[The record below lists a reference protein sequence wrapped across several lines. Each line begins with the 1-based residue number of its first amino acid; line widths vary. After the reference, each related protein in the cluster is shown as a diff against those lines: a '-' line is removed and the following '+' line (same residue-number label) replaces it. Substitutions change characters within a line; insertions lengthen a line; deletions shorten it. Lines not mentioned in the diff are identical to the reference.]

1 MMMYST
7 VDCCAGLATRRIT
20 NPTRPATR
28 ERAQVA
34 RSPESGNYSK
44 AFRDQGQIR
53 DCPEIPGQLEPMHL
67 FLTAYDNTAFYCYS
81 HSH

>member
-53 DCPEIPGQLEPMHL
+53 DCPGDSG
-67 FLTAYDNTAFYCYS
+67 TVGAYALVFNS
-81 HSH
+81 L